1 MSEMKNRSLVTK
13 IFIAVALTFLFLGGA
28 IYFFIYLSFPQKYM
42 ENKKKNVEEE
52 VMMCLSDVDDV
63 SLIYEEIKT
72 ELLMLCQRESVCIDI
87 FLNDDFL
94 YSINNEQSYS
104 IEDMQD
110 NTMVD
115 TVVNRDLEMYEKTGI
130 KKVCIQGEIVAD
142 IYVPF
147 KEVED
152 VAGVLLSTYPVII
165 IITVFL
171 VAILSLIAAWQISR
185 PIVCIINKVN
195 DMSTFNHIPKKEWI
209 NENTKDE
216 IKILDGKLENMYYM
230 LYESQINMENEL
242 KNQMKQEKFKFDFLR
257 MAAHELKT
265 PLTSVNG
272 MLEGMYYNI
281 SPYDDREK
289 YLLECQKVISDMNH
303 LIKEML
309 LSTELSHKNMEDKV
323 YIKKSVEKIMDIFAV
338 ERIKKKIKLAI
349 DIEDNS
355 VFCTNKEMFESAL
368 KNILHN
374 SVIYCEENGTIDI
387 SMQEDRLHIF
397 NSCKPLK
404 EDEIGKIFEAFY
416 RGKSDNDNGNGLG
429 LYLVKRFLD
438 TLNVDFKLKE
448 SCINGKIGG
457 MDFILDLRNDVN

>member
-1 MSEMKNRSLVTK
+1 MREMKNRSLVTK

-349 DIEDNS
+349 DIEDDS

-387 SMQEDRLHIF
+387 SMQKDRLH
-397 NSCKPLK
+397 
-404 EDEIGKIFEAFY
+404 
-416 RGKSDNDNGNGLG
+416 
-429 LYLVKRFLD
+429 
-438 TLNVDFKLKE
+438 
-448 SCINGKIGG
+448 
-457 MDFILDLRNDVN
+457 M